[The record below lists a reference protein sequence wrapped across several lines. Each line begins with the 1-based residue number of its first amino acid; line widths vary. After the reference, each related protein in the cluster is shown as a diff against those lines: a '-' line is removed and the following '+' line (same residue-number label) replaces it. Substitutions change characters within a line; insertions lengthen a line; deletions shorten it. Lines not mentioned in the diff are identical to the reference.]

1 MGHFVWV
8 CIIMSTICKDQISFG
23 DYMAEKPSKIK
34 GFEGFRLL
42 FRGTKNTKKI
52 PLFPPFVPFLSP

>member
-1 MGHFVWV
+1 
-8 CIIMSTICKDQISFG
+8 
-23 DYMAEKPSKIK
+23 MAEKSSKIK

-52 PLFPPFVPFLSP
+52 PPFSPFCPLFVPLKITDNMDIFNLFFFLLF